1 GKMEVCIFEDCHTD
15 SCLRI
20 KGLFVIPFQK
30 RNKGKNFMIYHNIFR
45 ATNLFKIMIILLLG
59 GSFISDNIKNT
70 DSRKDLK
77 EGFFQVTGGKV

>member
-1 GKMEVCIFEDCHTD
+1 
-15 SCLRI
+15 
-20 KGLFVIPFQK
+20 
-30 RNKGKNFMIYHNIFR
+30 MIYHNIFR